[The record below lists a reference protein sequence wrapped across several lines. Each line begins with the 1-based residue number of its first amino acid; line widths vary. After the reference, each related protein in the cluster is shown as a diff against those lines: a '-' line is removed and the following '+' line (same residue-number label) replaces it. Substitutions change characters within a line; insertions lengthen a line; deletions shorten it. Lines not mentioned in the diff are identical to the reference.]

1 MILIDV
7 QVMWKERRRKE
18 KKRGVGGWGGGW
30 WGGGWGLKRTT
41 VELTVTLTDYSI
53 FNNEPDITVTI
64 SVTCIT
70 GEHLCK
76 FCQMF
81 E

>member
-18 KKRGVGGWGGGW
+18 KKRGVGGWGG
-30 WGGGWGLKRTT
+30 LKRTT

-53 FNNEPDITVTI
+53 FNNEPDITITI

-76 FCQMF
+76 FCQIF